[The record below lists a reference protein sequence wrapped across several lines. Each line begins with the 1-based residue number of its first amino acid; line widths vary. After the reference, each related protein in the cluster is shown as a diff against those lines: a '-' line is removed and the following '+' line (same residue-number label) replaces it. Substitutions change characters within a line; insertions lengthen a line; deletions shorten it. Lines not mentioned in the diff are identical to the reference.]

1 MVKGGAAVCELLNS
15 TGTTAEEEEVILLSS
30 VGRDLTAATIHNDV
44 AMMKCIMCDWIQYI
58 HEDIGNV
65 M

>member
-15 TGTTAEEEEVILLSS
+15 TGTTAEEEGILLSS

-44 AMMKCIMCDWIQYI
+44 VMMKCIMCDWIQYI
-58 HEDIGNV
+58 HEDIDNV

>member
-15 TGTTAEEEEVILLSS
+15 TGTTAEEEVILLSS

-44 AMMKCIMCDWIQYI
+44 AMMKCIMCNWIQYI